1 MLVVAMMTTMSAN
14 AQDYEN
20 KHEIAIAYGGGS
32 TSDGL
37 DAYETI
43 GTAIVTAGT
52 ATTNNEKH
60 FGSIS
65 AEYFYKTKPWLGIG
79 AILAYGNSTSDLYIG
94 KTKSGKYKNNYYTLM
109 PAVKFDWLRR
119 EHIGLYSK
127 VALGATLRAESSD
140 DKSDSEVHVNWQLSA
155 LGFEFGSPAFRGFV
169 ELGFGEQGIALA
181 GLRYKF

>member
-32 TSDGL
+32 TSDWL